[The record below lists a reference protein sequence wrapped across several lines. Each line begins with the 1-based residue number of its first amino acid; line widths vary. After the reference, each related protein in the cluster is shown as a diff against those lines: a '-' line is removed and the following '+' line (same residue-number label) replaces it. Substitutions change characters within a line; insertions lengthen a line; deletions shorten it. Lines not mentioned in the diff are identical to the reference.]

1 MSGKISAFARYGVK
15 LRNDRWSW
23 SGRTA
28 NDEKVVLQL
37 WNDHFDW
44 DSDPISYSDF
54 DDPRLP
60 IWRHRLGNRYR
71 IEDIKWAEDN
81 CDGKFYVVL
90 ATSKTP
96 ETNTRET
103 VKACARPDLLMKVVR
118 FNKETGELF
127 AQKVKN

>member
-1 MSGKISAFARYGVK
+1 MSGKVAAFACFGVK

-23 SGRTA
+23 SGRTDNGKA
-28 NDEKVVLQL
+28 VVLQL

-60 IWRHRLGNRYR
+60 IWQNRRGNRLR

-90 ATSKTP
+90 GTSKTI
-96 ETNTRET
+96 ETNTRDT
-103 VKACARPDLLMKVVR
+103 VKAVRDLIYS
-118 FNKETGELF
+118 
-127 AQKVKN
+127 